1 MKRANGLNAYQQV
14 QAESLAHGGR
24 GAELVVMLYD
34 GVLEA
39 LALAVG
45 CMKRKEWLPASR
57 NFTRAMTITAGL
69 RESLDFERGNPVADD
84 LLKFYNS
91 LTAQLI
97 EAQIHRNI
105 EKVEQCV
112 AWVREVRSSW
122 QQLASRND
130 EGEGRG
136 YSSLPLGASFAVL

>member
-1 MKRANGLNAYQQV
+1 MKRVSGLNAYQQV
-14 QAESLAHGGR
+14 QTESLAHGGR

-39 LALAVG
+39 LASAVG
-45 CMKRKEWLPASR
+45 CMKRKEWQPASR

-84 LLKFYNS
+84 LMRFYNS

-97 EAQIHRNI
+97 DAQIHRNT
-105 EKVEQCV
+105 EKVEQCLT
-112 AWVREVRSSW
+112 WVREVRSSW
-122 QQLASRND
+122 QQLASREEAFD
-130 EGEGRG
+130 GA
-136 YSSLPLGASFAVL
+136 SLAHLPLGAAFAIL